1 MKKMA
6 YRLAVTVMCLYLC
19 VQTVFGA
26 QLVVPGGQVI
36 GLELQDDTVTV
47 AAFDD
52 DLGDAAKA
60 CGLQVGDKIDAINGK
75 PITSAGQVR
84 EILSRTDGEAEI
96 TIIRSGQRKKFYV
109 QPEITQSG
117 PRLGVYLKQGITG
130 VGTVTWYDPNTETFG
145 ALGHGV
151 NNANGE
157 LAKMEQGKVYN
168 ATVLTVK
175 TGKSGTPGQLMSAV
189 TGNGVIG
196 TLTKNTAQGIFGTAK
211 LSADGELLPVGAK
224 EQVHT
229 GDAVIRSTVNDGSI
243 REYSVEIVK
252 VYPNSGPS
260 GRNMLIKVTDPA
272 LLAATGG
279 IVQGM
284 SGSPI
289 IQDGKLIGAVT
300 HVLVNDPQTGYGI
313 FIENMLDAAA

>member
-6 YRLAVTVMCLYLC
+6 YRLAVTAMCLYLC

-60 CGLQVGDKIDAINGK
+60 CGLQVGDKIAAINGK
-75 PITSAGQVR
+75 SITSAGQVR

-96 TIIRSGQRKKFYV
+96 TVIRSGQRKKLYV

-196 TLTKNTAQGIFGTAK
+196 TLTKNVH
-211 LSADGELLPVGAK
+211 LL
-224 EQVHT
+224 Q
-229 GDAVIRSTVNDGSI
+229 
-243 REYSVEIVK
+243 
-252 VYPNSGPS
+252 
-260 GRNMLIKVTDPA
+260 NM
-272 LLAATGG
+272 
-279 IVQGM
+279 
-284 SGSPI
+284 
-289 IQDGKLIGAVT
+289 
-300 HVLVNDPQTGYGI
+300 
-313 FIENMLDAAA
+313 

>member
-6 YRLAVTVMCLYLC
+6 YRLAVTAMCLYLC

-60 CGLQVGDKIDAINGK
+60 CGLQVGDKIAAINGK
-75 PITSAGQVR
+75 SITSAGQVR

-96 TIIRSGQRKKFYV
+96 TVIRSGQRKKLYV

-229 GDAVIRSTVNDGSI
+229 GDAVIRSTVKDGSI

-300 HVLVNDPQTGYGI
+300 HVLVNDPKTGYGI

>member
-6 YRLAVTVMCLYLC
+6 YRLAVTAMCLYLC

-60 CGLQVGDKIDAINGK
+60 CGLQVGDKIAAINGK
-75 PITSAGQVR
+75 SITSAGQVR

-96 TIIRSGQRKKFYV
+96 TVIRSGQRKKLYV

-229 GDAVIRSTVNDGSI
+229 GDAVIRSTVNDGSV

-300 HVLVNDPQTGYGI
+300 HVLVNDPKTGYGI